1 MIGLKQSRRV
11 SKQVSIIKQNDKTR
25 IQKTF
30 KKKKTNI
37 ESGRKEHYLFS
48 LEYYKFLSS
57 NLDKYI
63 LHIDYYI
70 IVYGNS
76 NIPSF
81 TYHKTLTLT
90 WSIMRGLLSFSI
102 LFRSSL
108 KRMKNILIKIVRR
121 KTLRLKRDGVNT
133 LQTPS
138 RVISLI
144 NNRPIQSISNYLD
157 WLKISLFI
165 LQ

>member
-1 MIGLKQSRRV
+1 
-11 SKQVSIIKQNDKTR
+11 
-25 IQKTF
+25 
-30 KKKKTNI
+30 
-37 ESGRKEHYLFS
+37 
-48 LEYYKFLSS
+48 
-57 NLDKYI
+57 
-63 LHIDYYI
+63 
-70 IVYGNS
+70 
-76 NIPSF
+76 
-81 TYHKTLTLT
+81 
-90 WSIMRGLLSFSI
+90 MRGLLSFSI